1 MKLNILKRL
10 YNLKNNNKL
19 LMLNNLMYNIK
30 KEYVY
35 NKLYVNNNINKYI
48 KENFNKGNKL
58 QHVNKM
64 NEWTFKMYSYNKS
77 YEKRLLILD
86 KLVLNVLIK
95 YLNYSMILDNNKI
108 IKTIMISN
116 PKFEHLLN
124 KVKIKFYYYHKFNN
138 MSNYYVNDNLIMKLL
153 INVFNV
159 NNNYKLSS
167 LNLLLT
173 KLYNKLIEFEPIRL
187 SNNYNNSTILNKVI
201 NKEINFTEKIIKY
214 KFIDK
219 LNNSMPKYNSKIIAM
234 IYNIMLLDMNE
245 LKINNLFNYIN
256 NNNNNNNKNDILL
269 YIYNNLNINNVPNN
283 LLLYK
288 YLTGWIIQYKGKPID
303 GGKTV
308 RKTKKLFFNGTCQN
322 NIISSFGN
330 NKSPS
335 SAKGGFG
342 NINNTLKLNYISA
355 NNDISNISNINKNGK
370 YNINIKLN
378 YT

>member
-1 MKLNILKRL
+1 MKWNIINK
-10 YNLKNNNKL
+10 YNMYKNNNKL
-19 LMLNNLMYNIK
+19 LILNNLIYNIK

-35 NKLYVNNNINKYI
+35 NKLYVDNNINKYI

-58 QHVNKM
+58 QHVNKI
-64 NEWTFKMYSYNKS
+64 NEWTFKMYSFNKS

-86 KLVLNVLIK
+86 KLVYNVLIK
-95 YLNYSMILDNNKI
+95 YLNYSI
-108 IKTIMISN
+108 IKITSSNGNSIIISN

-124 KVKIKFYYYHKFNN
+124 KVKIKFYYYHKYNN
-138 MSNYYVNDNLIMKLL
+138 MSNYYVNDNLIIKLL

-159 NNNYKLSS
+159 NNNHKLSS

-173 KLYNKLIEFEPIRL
+173 KLYNKNVEFEPIRL
-187 SNNYNNSTILNKVI
+187 SNNYNNSTILNKII
-201 NKEINFTEKIIKY
+201 NKEINLTEKIIKY

-219 LNNSMPKYNSKIIAM
+219 LNNSMPKYNSKIIAI
-234 IYNIMLLDMNE
+234 IYNIMLLDINE
-245 LKINNLFNYIN
+245 SKINNLFNYIN
-256 NNNNNNNKNDILL
+256 NNNNNNNNILS

-308 RKTKKLFFNGTCQN
+308 RKTKKLFYNGTCQN
-322 NIISSFGN
+322 NIVSSFGN
-330 NKSPS
+330 NK
-335 SAKGGFG
+335 G